1 MAALTINHST
11 TTHQLHS
18 RVHRTTMTMPT
29 TRMAAN
35 CAKDDDNKTALAPF
49 WTVDSVDSRRRP
61 LLEWSFKSSK
71 DAVAAAVDSRLR
83 PPLLLELSFNSATAV
98 AAFESTSGDIRQLSD
113 CCSGLSVS
121 ALPLQPLLILGAVP
135 YSNTAIIY
143 LSSILDIL
151 LFILYKKK

>member
-1 MAALTINHST
+1 MAALSINHST

-83 PPLLLELSFNSATAV
+83 SLLLELSFNSATAV

-143 LSSILDIL
+143 LSSIIDIL

>member
-1 MAALTINHST
+1 MAALSINHST

-83 PPLLLELSFNSATAV
+83 PLLLLELSFNSATAV
-98 AAFESTSGDIRQLSD
+98 AAFESTSGDIRQLTD
-113 CCSGLSVS
+113 CGWWFQGPP
-121 ALPLQPLLILGAVP
+121 LPCF
-135 YSNTAIIY
+135 SNDRCRRWWFLNSRCRCCFYAQAAAGVIIQ
-143 LSSILDIL
+143 
-151 LFILYKKK
+151 